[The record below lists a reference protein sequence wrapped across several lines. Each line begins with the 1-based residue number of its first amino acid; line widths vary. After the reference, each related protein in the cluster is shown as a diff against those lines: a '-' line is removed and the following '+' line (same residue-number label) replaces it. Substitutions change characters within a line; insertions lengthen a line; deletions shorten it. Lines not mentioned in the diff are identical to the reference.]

1 MHVLA
6 WSFLLYGDRWRSIVV
21 LIDRVFQNQTILW
34 LFSVHAMEHFDAE
47 VEQVSQVLFRFS
59 RFSQAYRARLWSGL
73 RDAQSYFRQVLG
85 KDLLRALKSAKDLD
99 QLLGRYVIHRHN
111 EAPRKKLSVVKHALL
126 GIQHVQPS
134 LRGTLS
140 TTWQNLRVWEEQR
153 VGRLRPPLPVPLWV
167 MMVGLARGHG
177 LTCKHP
183 AESNEWLVFSLLL
196 ELGLLCMLR
205 PGELLGLK
213 VTDVSLPGDLALGYP
228 QAALRIH
235 APKNRRQ
242 FGLEQFVTL
251 KHPNTIA
258 WLRAF
263 AHGKSDVTL
272 WPSSSGRFSRLF
284 KQLTKELK
292 ITECRFTPG
301 SLRPGGA
308 TMFYSRGIPIS
319 SLRFMGRWTAE
330 RSLEHYIQQ
339 AMSTQILNKLSAST
353 VRHLKKLCVPCFDVL
368 WHDKCAI
375 RLPSVSKKDSKEGA
389 VLVAWATRYAELV
402 G

>member
-1 MHVLA
+1 
-6 WSFLLYGDRWRSIVV
+6 
-21 LIDRVFQNQTILW
+21 
-34 LFSVHAMEHFDAE
+34 MESMGAE
-47 VEQVSQVLFRFS
+47 VEQASQALFRFS
-59 RFSQAYRARLWSGL
+59 RFSRAYRARLLSGL
-73 RDAQSYFRQVLG
+73 QDAQSYFRQVLG
-85 KDLLRALKSAKDLD
+85 RDLLRAMKSAKDLD
-99 QLLGRYVIHRHN
+99 QLLGKYVIHRHN
-111 EAPRKKLSVVKHALL
+111 ESPRKKLSVVKHALL

-134 LRGTLS
+134 LRGSLN

-153 VGRLRPPLPVPLWV
+153 VSRLRPPLPVPLWV
-167 MMVGLARGHG
+167 MMVGLSRGHG
-177 LTCKHP
+177 LTCKHQ
-183 AESNEWLVFSLLL
+183 AESKEWLVFSLLL
-196 ELGLLCMLR
+196 EIGLLCMLR

-213 VTDVSLPGDLALGYP
+213 TTDVSLPGDLALGYP
-228 QAALRIH
+228 QAALRIN

-258 WLRAF
+258 WLKTFTHERTEV
-263 AHGKSDVTL
+263 KL

-284 KQLTKELK
+284 KQMTRELK

-308 TMFYSRGIPIS
+308 TMYYSRGIPIS

-339 AMSTQILNKLSAST
+339 AMATQIVNKLSAST
-353 VRHLKKLCVPCFDVL
+353 VRHLKKLCVPCFEVL
-368 WHDKCAI
+368 WHNSCLI